1 VVRNTDTGRELSMMR
16 WGMPPPP
23 RTGGPPV
30 TNIRNT
36 SSPHWRGWL
45 KPESRCLVPAN
56 SFAEYA
62 PEPNPETKKKDVV
75 WFALADERP
84 LFAFAGIWTT
94 FNGDRGTK
102 SKPVPGPHQV
112 YGFLTTSP
120 NAVVEPIHPKA
131 MPVIL
136 TTDEE
141 RDVWMRAPWD
151 EAKAL
156 QRPLPDD
163 DVVDIVVMTLHG
175 TIASTGHPNAT
186 DAKRQLIEPE
196 TAPGVVFRDLGPWL
210 LDANP
215 MTDDQAA

>member
-1 VVRNTDTGRELSMMR
+1 MAML
-16 WGMPPPP
+16 P
-23 RTGGPPV
+23 R
-30 TNIRNT
+30 
-36 SSPHWRGWL
+36 
-45 KPESRCLVPAN
+45 AN
-56 SFAEYA
+56 SFPTKCCAASVA
-62 PEPNPETKKKDVV
+62 PGAPST
-75 WFALADERP
+75 ALSDDRP

-120 NAVVEPIHPKA
+120 NAVIEPIHSKA

-151 EAKAL
+151 EATAL

-163 DVVDIVVMTLHG
+163 AFRIVMRG
-175 TIASTGHPNAT
+175 A
-186 DAKRQLIEPE
+186 DKEDR
-196 TAPGVVFRDLGPWL
+196 
-210 LDANP
+210 
-215 MTDDQAA
+215 AAA